1 MMSALISQFA
11 DLRSQQT
18 DIVDFHLK
26 EVAVD

>member
-1 MMSALISQFA
+1 MMSALVSQFA
-11 DLRSQQT
+11 DLRSQT